1 MEKIYLVRHCK
12 ADGQQPKAQLTEEGR
27 QQAQDLIPFFE
38 EYPIDLIMSS
48 TYDRAVQT
56 AEPIAASR
64 DLPIHEEKRL
74 TERVFSTL
82 KVDDW
87 LTWMQRGFV
96 EMDLEFEGGESG
108 RAAQARIVE
117 VMNELIERPEEAA
130 VVVSH
135 GNLISMFL
143 QTINDQFSFEDWQ
156 KMTNPDVFLIT
167 RDEAT
172 KEFQYERIFTK

>member
-1 MEKIYLVRHCK
+1 MKKIYLVRHCK
-12 ADGQQPKAQLTEEGR
+12 ADGQNPKAQLTEQGR
-27 QQAQDLIPFFE
+27 QQAQALISFFE
-38 EYPIDLIMSS
+38 SHPIEAIFTS

-56 AEPIAASR
+56 AEPIAQSLG
-64 DLPIHEEKRL
+64 LPIHEDKRL

-82 KVDDW
+82 QVDDW
-87 LTWMQRGFV
+87 LTWMQKGFV
-96 EMDLEFEGGESG
+96 DLDLEFEGGESG

-117 VMNELIERPEEAA
+117 VMHELIERPEEAA

-167 RDEAT
+167 QNEET
-172 KEFQYERIFTK
+172 KEFQYERIFAN